1 MEYKELSPINVKEI
15 SEELYKKIIKEY
27 NYDLVIFIAKGSLNI
42 GIELA
47 NLNKVPLLEI
57 KATRQGGK
65 LKKFFKPL
73 MKIVPKNILIKLREK
88 EMKSKYHEKNDDRQV
103 IYNNNVF
110 ERYKERRKI
119 LLVDD
124 SIDSGCSIIKVK
136 EELERT
142 FTSAELKVAVFNVM
156 KKSIIRPDFY
166 MYEDNLISGPWSND
180 SRYNNEFVKQYKEW
194 KEEYERKG

>member
-15 SEELYKKIIKEY
+15 SKELYKKIVKEY

-57 KATRQGGK
+57 KATRKGGK
-65 LKKFFKPL
+65 LKKFFNPL
-73 MKIVPKNILIKLREK
+73 MKIIPKNILIKLREK

-124 SIDSGCSIIKVK
+124 SIDSGCSIRKAK
-136 EELERT
+136 EELKKT
-142 FTSAELKVAVFNVM
+142 FISAELKVAVFNVM

-180 SRYNNEFVKQYKEW
+180 SRYNKEFLKQYEEW